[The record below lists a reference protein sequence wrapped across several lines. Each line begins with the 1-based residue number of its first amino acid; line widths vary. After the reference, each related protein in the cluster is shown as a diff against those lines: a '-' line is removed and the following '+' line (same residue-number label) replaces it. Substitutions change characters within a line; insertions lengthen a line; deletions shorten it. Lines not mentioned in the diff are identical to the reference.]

1 MPSQRKVLSDASMAA
16 ARLHARLGTDQTKPV
31 DVFAVVQ
38 ELGIWLTTQPL
49 GSLYGFY
56 LRQDGALGICLNA
69 GHPETLQR
77 YTCAHELAHHVL
89 GHGSS
94 LDEGDDV
101 DRWGGTSKVEERAA
115 QVFAGNFLMPLGLVN
130 RVMRRLGNYGTTLNA
145 PQIYEISREMDV
157 SFAAATWRLRSLDRI
172 DEDTAVLAVRNGA
185 AAAKAQ
191 LRDGPPVSAARA
203 DLWTI
208 QEVTGSSGF
217 SCRVGDE
224 ILIQLPEN
232 RSSGRIWEIEG
243 VDVSQVSFAS
253 EQFVSWDGQVGVELV
268 RDGDIDAQ
276 RQPQSSLRVAKDRHI
291 ERQTV
296 VNYNES
302 NLDLQALE
310 TIPTNREESWL
321 REALGVEGTRRIE
334 IVADNEGGYAMR
346 LVLKP
351 SWTTDDDPLSTVA
364 ITVDVRPA
372 HQLEGFSPKQMALH
386 LASSME

>member
-1 MPSQRKVLSDASMAA
+1 LSDASMAA